1 MFQFIY
7 NTVFQRGEETSE
19 SESEQKMASNF
30 GTDKCKVVF
39 MQNNWNF
46 SSELVDIL
54 WMIFFVNVS
63 SNILSWSN
71 RKSRKWSENISE
83 TSQGIFIK
91 SFYKWNFETYIF
103 SYCFECF
110 TSRKPRSCREW
121 GITSFSSKQEAK
133 DM

>member
-63 SNILSWSN
+63 SNILS
-71 RKSRKWSENISE
+71 
-83 TSQGIFIK
+83 
-91 SFYKWNFETYIF
+91 
-103 SYCFECF
+103 
-110 TSRKPRSCREW
+110 
-121 GITSFSSKQEAK
+121 
-133 DM
+133 